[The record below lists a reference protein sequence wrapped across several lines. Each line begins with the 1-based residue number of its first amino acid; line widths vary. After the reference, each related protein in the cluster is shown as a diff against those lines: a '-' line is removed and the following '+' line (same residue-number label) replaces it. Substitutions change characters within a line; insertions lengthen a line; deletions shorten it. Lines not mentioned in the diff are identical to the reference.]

1 MNHASAVAGVS
12 DPTEVRS
19 MMKILIPV
27 DGTSHALLAVHHAVR
42 LVHSGLRARFVVAN
56 VQESATLYE
65 MVVAHDPEVLEKVS
79 EAAGLDLMRPAVAL
93 LEAAGQKVEKDV
105 ATGDPAHT
113 LVEIVERYGC
123 QAVIMTAGSG
133 GGLRAALLGSVTQHL
148 VDHSPVPVTVVR
160 EAAPLSDE

>member
-1 MNHASAVAGVS
+1 MVRRSCNGRGHSLEVIAMMN
-12 DPTEVRS
+12 
-19 MMKILIPV
+19 ILIPV
-27 DGTSHALLAVHHAVR
+27 DGSSHALLAVHHAVR

-79 EAAGLDLMRPAVAL
+79 EGAGLDLMRPAVAL
-93 LEAAGQKVEKDV
+93 LEAAGQHVEKEV
-105 ATGDPAHT
+105 ASGDPAHT
-113 LVEIVERYGC
+113 LIDIIERYGC
-123 QAVIMTAGSG
+123 QAVIMTAGTG

-160 EAAPLSDE
+160 ESVSPSDE

>member
-1 MNHASAVAGVS
+1 MMN
-12 DPTEVRS
+12 
-19 MMKILIPV
+19 ILLPV
-27 DGTSHALLAVHHAVR
+27 DGSSHALLAVHHAMR

-65 MVVAHDPEVLEKVS
+65 MVVAPDPAVLEKVS
-79 EAAGLDLMRPAVAL
+79 EEAGLDLMRPAVAL
-93 LEAAGQKVEKDV
+93 LEAAGQKVEKEV

-113 LVEIVERYGC
+113 LIDIAERYGC
-123 QAVIMTAGSG
+123 HAVIMAAGTG

-160 EAAPLSDE
+160 EPVAPSEEDL

>member
-1 MNHASAVAGVS
+1 MMN
-12 DPTEVRS
+12 
-19 MMKILIPV
+19 ILIPV
-27 DGTSHALLAVHHAVR
+27 DGSSHALLAVQHAMR

-65 MVVAHDPEVLEKVS
+65 MVVAHDPEVLEKVN

-93 LEAAGQKVEKDV
+93 LEAAGQKVEREV

-113 LVEIVERYGC
+113 LIDIVERHGC
-123 QAVIMTAGSG
+123 TAVVMAAGTG

-160 EAAPLSDE
+160 EAVSLSEEE